1 MRNTRYLVDNM
12 TPEQVKALIA
22 QILPCEQ
29 LDVEGDGHHFY
40 ATIISEQFAG
50 MGLLARHRLINDG
63 LKSHIDSGELHAI
76 SMRATLTPSEL
87 AQRQ

>member
-1 MRNTRYLVDNM
+1 M
-12 TPEQVKALIA
+12 TPEQVQALIA
-22 QILPCEQ
+22 NILPCTQ

-40 ATIISEQFAG
+40 ATIVSSQFEG

-63 LKSHIDSGELHAI
+63 LKSYIDSGELHAI
-76 SMRATLTPSEL
+76 SMRATLTPAEF